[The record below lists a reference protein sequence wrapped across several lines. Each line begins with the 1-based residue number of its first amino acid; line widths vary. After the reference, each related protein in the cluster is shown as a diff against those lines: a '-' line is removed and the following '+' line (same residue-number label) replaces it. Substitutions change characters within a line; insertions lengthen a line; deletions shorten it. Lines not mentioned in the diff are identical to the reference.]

1 MSNDFRTLRY
11 SSVVSFSSLVSAGGR
26 GCQRIVTVGIGW
38 EFSFDAS
45 RRRTRRTHGYV
56 PAALADLALGLPFA
70 TPRPRF
76 VAWNESVTFAG
87 AMVLVPRVESATKT
101 ELQVITRFDDES
113 SRREH
118 RPPRP
123 VCSLGKISS
132 RERGA

>member
-11 SSVVSFSSLVSAGGR
+11 SSVVSFSGLVSAGGR

-76 VAWNESVTFAG
+76 VAWNASVTFAG

-101 ELQVITRFDDES
+101 ELQVR
-113 SRREH
+113 
-118 RPPRP
+118 
-123 VCSLGKISS
+123 
-132 RERGA
+132 